1 MITGNKD
8 AIILIVCVQIAVLVL
23 LIFFKM
29 WLMFGI
35 YVFYN
40 ILYSIFASLENN
52 ERHFKINDFKNLL
65 LLQLP
70 INVKYKINPNLE
82 FVAECKTFRWIPLSI
97 KWYGVSINSGHFTRE
112 IDDILTQRNL
122 NVINE
127 DGILS
132 TYYYRHSEEFNRI
145 TQKDLNDRFKNFLVD
160 IVKALKEK
168 R

>member
-1 MITGNKD
+1 MITGNRD
-8 AIILIVCVQIAVLVL
+8 AITLIVCVQIAVLSL

-29 WLMFGI
+29 WLMLGI

-52 ERHFKINDFKNLL
+52 ERYFKIKDFKNLV

-70 INVKYKINPNLE
+70 IDVNYKINPNLE
-82 FVAECKTFRWIPLSI
+82 FVAESQKFRWIPFSI
-97 KWYGVSINSGHFTRE
+97 KWYGVSINSGYFKRE
-112 IDDILTQRNL
+112 IDDILTQRDL

-132 TYYYRHSEEFNRI
+132 IHYFRYNNEFNTI
-145 TQKDLNDRFKNFLVD
+145 TQKELNDRVKNFLVD